1 MGLNNNNSVRELNI
15 AISERNRKLF
25 ERYLLMPVLITAF
38 IVSVVLSSQAS
49 FDYFGLLSSS
59 HAAFLL
65 GMGMNSMI
73 SEYFN
78 IFILHLFFVISN
90 AVSVCLFFYKKPKT
104 IVYIYGSLKERL
116 KIYSL
121 RVAFYILGGGFLYS
135 FFISVFEEPIC
146 GFRCYSPSF
155 STIYH
160 NYIMHAYTFL
170 SLQMGCVFLMM
181 TFFCFPKSYRK

>member
-59 HAAFLL
+59 HTASLL
-65 GMGMNSMI
+65 SIGVNSMI
-73 SEYFN
+73 SSYFN

-121 RVAFYILGGGFLYS
+121 RVAFYILGGASYTHSLYLFLKSLYVGFVATLRVSVLFIIIILCTRIHSS
-135 FFISVFEEPIC
+135 FFRWDVF
-146 GFRCYSPSF
+146 S
-155 STIYH
+155 
-160 NYIMHAYTFL
+160 
-170 SLQMGCVFLMM
+170 
-181 TFFCFPKSYRK
+181 